1 VSQRFH
7 QLRNCLELVER
18 CSNVR
23 MNPRVSKACTP
34 LLTLFLLS
42 PSAMDLAAADSPA
55 KRPVLLYSRYY
66 NAPGE
71 SRYLPDG
78 TYKEILTRLRQEFDV
93 RVHSQPLTAQ
103 TLDGVN
109 VLLIANPSDK
119 AVGTNPPPPHVSA
132 ADVVALIHYVEQ
144 GGGLIVMGNQ
154 ENHNLEIANMNQL
167 LLRFGLQFTNLYTDV
182 KKLVLPRETPVIGGL
197 RWGYYTGNLVLIT
210 PNHASK
216 PRALVL
222 NDLAQKPLNGPRD
235 TPGALLAVAEP
246 GRGRVAVVT
255 DAGWLSNDALSEK
268 GIGGV
273 AVAGQD
279 NWEIFR
285 RLAHWT
291 AGAATPNN

>member
-1 VSQRFH
+1 
-7 QLRNCLELVER
+7 
-18 CSNVR
+18 
-23 MNPRVSKACTP
+23 MKPRVFTTHSL

-42 PSAMDLAAADSPA
+42 QCATYLAAADSPA
-55 KRPVLLYSRYY
+55 KKPVLLYSRYY
-66 NAPGE
+66 NAIGE
-71 SRYLPDG
+71 ARYLPDG
-78 TYKEILTRLRQEFDV
+78 TYREILTRLRSEFDV
-93 RVHSQPLTAQ
+93 RVHSQPLNAQ
-103 TLDGVN
+103 TLAGVN

-119 AVGTNPPPPHVSA
+119 AVGTNPPPPHVTV
-132 ADVVALIHYVEQ
+132 ADIGALTRYVEQ

-154 ENHNLEIANMNQL
+154 ENHNLETADMNKL
-167 LLRFGLQFTNLYTDV
+167 LLRFGLQFTNVYTDV

-210 PNHASK
+210 PEHSAK
-216 PRALVL
+216 PRPLIL

-246 GRGRVAVVT
+246 GRGHVAVVT

-273 AVAGQD
+273 AVEGQD

-285 RLAHWT
+285 RLAHWA
-291 AGAATPNN
+291 AGTIPNH